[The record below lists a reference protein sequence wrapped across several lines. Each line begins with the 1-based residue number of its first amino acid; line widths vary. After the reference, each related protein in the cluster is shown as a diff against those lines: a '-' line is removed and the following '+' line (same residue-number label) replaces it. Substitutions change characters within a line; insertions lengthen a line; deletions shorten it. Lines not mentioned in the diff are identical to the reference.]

1 MSLLSFIRKPRARTS
16 PHANR
21 MGAPVSV
28 TTPKAHRCVIDNER
42 APLEFNPDP
51 ELVMHIHKH
60 KPTSGTSVPNPGRNL
75 KLARAAAV
83 ADRFAD
89 YLEGNAPRPD
99 LHEAIPALRLLAD
112 EARDGIVIGGAP

>member
-1 MSLLSFIRKPRARTS
+1 
-16 PHANR
+16 
-21 MGAPVSV
+21 
-28 TTPKAHRCVIDNER
+28 VIDNEP
-42 APLEFNPDP
+42 APLEFEVDA
-51 ELVMHIHKH
+51 ETVMHIHKH

>member
-1 MSLLSFIRKPRARTS
+1 MNPFSLIRKPRARTS

-28 TTPKAHRCVIDNER
+28 TTPKPHACVIDNEK
-42 APLEFNPDP
+42 APLEFEVDA
-51 ELVMHIHKH
+51 ETVMHIHKH

-75 KLARAAAV
+75 KLARASAV
-83 ADRFAD
+83 VDRFAD

-99 LHEAIPALRLLAD
+99 LHEAIPALRLIAD
-112 EARDGIVIGGAP
+112 EVRDGIVIGASS